1 MKTKRLS
8 VDQHQ
13 AHTVR
18 QRPERGF
25 TLIELIMVIVILGV
39 LAVFAT
45 PMLRTDDFNARGFH
59 DETMALLRYAQ
70 KAAIAQRRTVCV
82 AFSKSAPAYAS
93 LSIASAAGT
102 DITTCDT
109 ALSGPNKNIASKAG
123 VFYCGDGYPLTG
135 VMLSSGCIYAKPT
148 TSYDTAGPTVLTFN
162 GLGSPTAS
170 PLTLSVSSSGR
181 TITVEADT
189 GYVHD

>member
-1 MKTKRLS
+1 MKTKRPP
-8 VDQHQ
+8 VDQHP

-18 QRPERGF
+18 QRRERGF

>member
-8 VDQHQ
+8 VDQHP

-18 QRPERGF
+18 QRRERGF

-45 PMLRTDDFNARGFH
+45 PMLRTDDFKARGFH

-148 TSYDTAGPTVLTFN
+148 TSYDTGPTVLTFN